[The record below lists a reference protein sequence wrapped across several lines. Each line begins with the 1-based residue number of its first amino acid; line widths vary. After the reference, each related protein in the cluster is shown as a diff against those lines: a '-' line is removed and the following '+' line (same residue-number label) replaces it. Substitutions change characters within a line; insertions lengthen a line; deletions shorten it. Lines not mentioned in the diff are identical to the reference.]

1 MNSGP
6 EISIIIPT
14 LNEEVAIGSL
24 LNWLTTN
31 ASSTISKEIII
42 VDGGSTDQTIQIA
55 ENYPVLA
62 LRCNKGRA
70 KQMNHGAKHASGKI
84 LYFLHADTFP
94 PKKFDITLQNAYKKG
109 SKAGC
114 FRMKFETNNFILKG
128 FAWFTRFNFSICRGG
143 DQSLFITKNLFLK
156 LNGFNEAYTIY
167 EDSEFIRRIY
177 KTTNFKI
184 LPDYVRTSARKY
196 DEFGWA
202 KTQFHFGVIHFK
214 SWLGAPPHQLYAY
227 YQKHFSYN

>member
-14 LNEEVAIGSL
+14 LNEEAGIGSL
-24 LNWLTTN
+24 LDWLTTN

-70 KQMNHGAKHASGKI
+70 KQMNHGAIHASGKI

-94 PKKFDITLQNAYKKG
+94 PKKFDITIQNAYKKG

-114 FRMKFETNNFILKG
+114 FRMRFDTTNPILQF
-128 FAWFTRFNFSICRGG
+128 FAWLTRFNLLICRGG
-143 DQSLFITKNLFLK
+143 DQSLFITKTLFNQ
-156 LNGFNEAYTIY
+156 LNGYDERYTIY
-167 EDSEFIRRIY
+167 EDSEFIKRIY
-177 KTTNFKI
+177 QQARFKVLPSYVTTSSRRYKE
-184 LPDYVRTSARKY
+184 T
-196 DEFGWA
+196 GWLQ
-202 KTQFHFGVIHFK
+202 TQYYFGVIHLK
-214 SWLGAPPHQLYAY
+214 NRLGVPPQELYGY
-227 YQKHFSYN
+227 YQRKFGA